1 MAALHSRLLFSNQTG
16 FRPASQNAPFPA
28 APPTRTPQ
36 YNTKQTRDERKV
48 ESLIR
53 DKGTSQFPSV
63 VMSAPAQTGPSS
75 AQQGTSSSA
84 ESLGLNL
91 NNPLVTRKLEEI
103 VRAMMKGSAP
113 KPSTRG
119 RKPGKKAQFD
129 KAVQEQRS
137 QLTEEEHGRW
147 LSIIRE
153 FFRLNTGFNRA
164 RDFCSYTPAT
174 DEEKLRC
181 QAGHIRPEVTSKLY
195 FGEGWATCLW
205 NQTWIEKSGARLEE
219 QRNKDRGKGGG
230 NSTNRA
236 AEKTI
241 EEAVARGDK
250 QVEKRRVDSLNYSR
264 KTTKYNKRQRQL
276 KTLLQIAVAKKDRPA
291 MEAWQYAGRVVTEL
305 GPGGMSSEED
315 VIHQMNIG
323 KLIKPVKMNEIS
335 LCEWR
340 AKKATDVL
348 ILADEHGAATV
359 KGSGPAGR
367 ERIRGQTMSD
377 SFPPVGLAR
386 ALYDAD
392 WLATQKTFDP
402 DFEEELNIAEKDF
415 TLRDIEM
422 AE

>member
-1 MAALHSRLLFSNQTG
+1 MVPSIAAVVFGGLMNQ
-16 FRPASQNAPFPA
+16 Q
-28 APPTRTPQ
+28 
-36 YNTKQTRDERKV
+36 
-48 ESLIR
+48 
-53 DKGTSQFPSV
+53 
-63 VMSAPAQTGPSS
+63 
-75 AQQGTSSSA
+75 
-84 ESLGLNL
+84 
-91 NNPLVTRKLEEI
+91 
-103 VRAMMKGSAP
+103 
-113 KPSTRG
+113 
-119 RKPGKKAQFD
+119 
-129 KAVQEQRS
+129 
-137 QLTEEEHGRW
+137 
-147 LSIIRE
+147 
-153 FFRLNTGFNRA
+153 
-164 RDFCSYTPAT
+164 
-174 DEEKLRC
+174 
-181 QAGHIRPEVTSKLY
+181 
-195 FGEGWATCLW
+195 
-205 NQTWIEKSGARLEE
+205 
-219 QRNKDRGKGGG
+219 
-230 NSTNRA
+230 
-236 AEKTI
+236 
-241 EEAVARGDK
+241 
-250 QVEKRRVDSLNYSR
+250 
-264 KTTKYNKRQRQL
+264 KYNKRQRQL

-402 DFEEELNIAEKDF
+402 DFEEELKIAEKDF